1 MSKLNERLMSLSD
14 SLLALCRVAPFLK
27 NIPFL
32 SQRRDRTLQVQ
43 QFMSTPVAVCHRSA
57 KLSEAAQLM
66 WEKDCGAVPVVDDQG
81 TAIALLT
88 DRDICMAAYTQGKPL
103 GDIAVSSAMSQW
115 LVACHPE
122 DSVEL
127 AEQLMSKHQVH
138 RLPVINQ
145 EGQPVGILSLSDLA
159 RAALEA
165 PQDSPGGAA
174 EPQLTAAA
182 RTFAA
187 VCAQRRPGP
196 STPVA

>member
-1 MSKLNERLMSLSD
+1 MSKLNERLMSLKD
-14 SLLALCRVAPFLK
+14 SLLALCREAPFLQ
-27 NIPFL
+27 NLPFL
-32 SQRRDRTLQVQ
+32 NQHRDRKLPIQ
-43 QFMSTPVAVCHRSA
+43 QFMSAPVAVCHRSA

-81 TAIALLT
+81 TAVALLT

-103 GDIAVSSAMSQW
+103 GEIEVSSAMSQW

-122 DSVEL
+122 DSIEL

-138 RLPVINQ
+138 RLPVVNK
-145 EGQPVGILSLSDLA
+145 EGKPVGILSLSDLT
-159 RAALEA
+159 RAAVEA
-165 PQDSPGGAA
+165 PSGSTGGVA

-187 VCAQRRPGP
+187 VCAQRHLGP
-196 STPVA
+196 DAPVA

>member
-1 MSKLNERLMSLSD
+1 MSKLNERLMSLKD
-14 SLLALCRVAPFLK
+14 SLLALCREAPFLQ
-27 NIPFL
+27 NLPFL
-32 SQRRDRTLQVQ
+32 NQHRDRKLPIQ
-43 QFMSTPVAVCHRSA
+43 QFMSAPVAVCHRSA

-66 WEKDCGAVPVVDDQG
+66 WEQDCGAVPVVDDQG
-81 TAIALLT
+81 TAVALLT

-103 GDIAVSSAMSQW
+103 GEIEVSSAMSQW

-122 DSVEL
+122 DSIEL

-138 RLPVINQ
+138 RLPVVNK
-145 EGQPVGILSLSDLA
+145 EGQPVGILSLSDLT

-165 PQDSPGGAA
+165 PAHAPGGAA

-187 VCAQRRPGP
+187 VCAQRRLGP
-196 STPVA
+196 DAPVA